1 MMLSIAFH
9 LLLAQYWVKS
19 PCYQRLSCYKSAFE
33 IGRDVLWI
41 VWKNMIFV

>member
-33 IGRDVLWI
+33 MGCNVLWI
-41 VWKNMIFV
+41 AWKNLFFV